1 MDKDLESVKFN
12 LTEEMSK
19 ELIKF
24 NKLKK
29 ELNNTKDKNKIKDLE
44 IKIKESRNNFI
55 KQFQKSNEDEI
66 KKYKQL
72 KDQKWSFFCLLK
84 GF

>member
-24 NKLKK
+24 NNLKK
-29 ELNNTKDKNKIKDLE
+29 ELNNTKDKNKIKELE
-44 IKIKESRNNFI
+44 EELNNSRNNFI
-55 KQFQKSNEDEI
+55 KQFQKSNKDEI
-66 KKYKQL
+66 KMYKQL
-72 KDQKWSFFCLLK
+72 KDQK
-84 GF
+84 

>member
-55 KQFQKSNEDEI
+55 KQFQKSNKDEI

-72 KDQKWSFFCLLK
+72 KDQK
-84 GF
+84 

>member
-1 MDKDLESVKFN
+1 MDKELESVKFN

-55 KQFQKSNEDEI
+55 KQFQKSNKDEI

-72 KDQKWSFFCLLK
+72 KDQK
-84 GF
+84 

>member
-12 LTEEMSK
+12 LTDEMSK

-44 IKIKESRNNFI
+44 IKLKESRNNFI

-72 KDQKWSFFCLLK
+72 KDQK
-84 GF
+84 

>member
-72 KDQKWSFFCLLK
+72 KDQK
-84 GF
+84 

>member
-1 MDKDLESVKFN
+1 MDKELESVKFN

-72 KDQKWSFFCLLK
+72 KDQK
-84 GF
+84 